1 MKLERHDPYLLM
13 LLFTENL
20 LTGDKDLIEGDMKRT
35 LDQKLELLA
44 GSGGQKIF
52 KATKLWPG
60 GIVTYDI
67 DTSLGERA

>member
-1 MKLERHDPYLLM
+1 MKL
-13 LLFTENL
+13 
-20 LTGDKDLIEGDMKRT
+20 T

-67 DTSLGERA
+67 DTSLGERAQ